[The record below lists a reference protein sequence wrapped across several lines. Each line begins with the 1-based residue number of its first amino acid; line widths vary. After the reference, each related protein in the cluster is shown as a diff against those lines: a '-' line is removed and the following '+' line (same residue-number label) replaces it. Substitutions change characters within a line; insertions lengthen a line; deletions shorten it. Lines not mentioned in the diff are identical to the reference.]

1 MENCQV
7 TGSKLKRKNEVALVE
22 QNNLIID
29 EKTLRKTFSGFFF
42 NDVVRL
48 GINRESNVSN
58 DDISNYYLDEFIYRY
73 NNHPSILSLKKDF
86 WI

>member
-1 MENCQV
+1 M
-7 TGSKLKRKNEVALVE
+7 
-22 QNNLIID
+22 
-29 EKTLRKTFSGFFF
+29 GFFF

-48 GINRESNVSN
+48 GINRESNISN

-73 NNHPSILSLKKDF
+73 NNHPSTLSLKKDF